1 MPVVAMAAAL
11 LYAAPVLAQN
21 YGHGGNSGDGGNGA
35 GGGGGPPNTTGDNAA
50 TATGGGGFTAQLTP
64 NVALWASADWSTDI
78 GGNEQER
85 ESVSGNAGLRIVW

>member
-1 MPVVAMAAAL
+1 MGADRVTFGVSE
-11 LYAAPVLAQN
+11 YVLRHRA
-21 YGHGGNSGDGGNGA
+21 
-35 GGGGGPPNTTGDNAA
+35 TTLEL
-50 TATGGGGFTAQLTP
+50 GGGFTAQIAP